1 MELKQIIFDL
11 CSAHGVSGSEDEV
24 FEVIKLHLGNTADIS
39 ADSNGNLY
47 AVTGNIN
54 ADKTIL
60 LDAHID
66 RIGLIVT
73 DINEQGF
80 VKVDKCGGIDMR
92 VLQDTVLVSEN
103 GLHGTVI
110 CMPPHLI
117 NGNEDKANPISK
129 TWVDFGM
136 PAEEIKKQIKIGDR
150 LTFSYEPKMLLGDKI
165 TAPALDNRCGAAALI
180 YCAQMLKNCDC
191 DYKIVIMF
199 SAQEETFGSGAV
211 TGAYK
216 IEADE
221 AISVDVSFASQ
232 PDISGQYA
240 SVELRKGAMI
250 GISPALDKAMTNK
263 LIELAEN
270 KNLSYQLEPLSGS
283 TGTNAD
289 KISVSKSGV
298 KTALI
303 SIPQRYMHTQAEVI
317 SISDVKSVSELICEY
332 ILGGGCNG

>member
-1 MELKQIIFDL
+1 MDIKQIIFDL
-11 CSAHGVSGSEDEV
+11 CGASGVSGSEEEV
-24 FEVIKLHLGNTADIS
+24 FEVIKKHLGDTADIIT
-39 ADSNGNLY
+39 DSNGNLY
-47 AVTGNIN
+47 AVTGNKN
-54 ADKTIL
+54 AEKTIL

-73 DINEQGF
+73 NINEQGF

-92 VLQDTVLVSEN
+92 VLQDTVLVSES
-103 GLHGTVI
+103 GLHSTVC
-110 CMPPHLI
+110 CMPPHLT
-117 NGNEDKANPISK
+117 NGSEDKANPITK
-129 TWVDFGM
+129 TWVNFGM
-136 PAEEIKKQIKIGDR
+136 PAEEVKKQIRIGDK
-150 LTFSYEPKMLLGDKI
+150 LTFSYMPKMLLGDKI

-180 YCAQMLKNCDC
+180 YCAQMLKDCDC
-191 DYKIVIMF
+191 DYKIVILF
-199 SAQEETFGSGAV
+199 SAQEETFGSGAL

-240 SVELRKGAMI
+240 SVELQKGAMI
-250 GISPALDKAMTNK
+250 GISPVLDKAMINK
-263 LIELAEN
+263 LIELAKS
-270 KNLSYQLEPLSGS
+270 KNIAYQLEPLSGS

-298 KTALI
+298 RTALI
-303 SIPQRYMHTQAEVI
+303 SIPQRYMHTQSEVI
-317 SISDVKSVSELICEY
+317 SISDVKSVSGLICEY